1 MRRIYRHFMLRE
13 ILSPIRRSMSTF
25 LKTLG
30 KCANVPTISLGKAV
44 NDSFESFRLP
54 RDSSPRNLVSFT
66 LKSYPANLSYGFDI
80 IKVL

>member
-1 MRRIYRHFMLRE
+1 
-13 ILSPIRRSMSTF
+13 
-25 LKTLG
+25 
-30 KCANVPTISLGKAV
+30 
-44 NDSFESFRLP
+44 LP